1 MNRAHEHDR
10 DSKVTTNEPDEELPA
25 RPTGGA
31 WEPSDVQAKAAL
43 LLSQNVPY
51 RDIAGRCG
59 VSLSTI
65 LRWTRLP
72 GMRFLAADWR
82 FDRLQR
88 HEDKYAQL
96 LEESIEVLI
105 DHIRGHTPSTAAVK
119 AARARV
125 RELDDTVG
133 VGLREQPKP
142 DTAHS
147 PSRYRPTPGRV
158 LGRPSRPP
166 STVCAH
172 GCGR

>member
-1 MNRAHEHDR
+1 MNRAHEHDGEPR
-10 DSKVTTNEPDEELPA
+10 VTTNRPDEELPA

-51 RDIAGRCG
+51 PEIAVRCG

-72 GMRFLAADWR
+72 GMRCLAADWR
-82 FDRLQR
+82 FDRLHR
-88 HEDKYAQL
+88 HEDAYAEL

-125 RELDDTVG
+125 RELDDTV
-133 VGLREQPKP
+133 RANARYRAR
-142 DTAHS
+142 TAHMD
-147 PSRYRPTPGRV
+147 
-158 LGRPSRPP
+158 RPP
-166 STVCAH
+166 M
-172 GCGR
+172 